1 MKALSIKQPHADR
14 ILFAGKDVE
23 NRTWRLPQNMVG
35 ERILIHAGK
44 RTDGPYNESADR
56 LGAILG
62 EVTITGCVEAS
73 SSEWFVGPY
82 GFTLADPFPYKQPI
96 PCRGALGFFPT
107 RTEAA

>member
-1 MKALSIKQPHADR
+1 MMKALSIKQPHADR

-35 ERILIHAGK
+35 ERILVHAGK
-44 RTDGPYNESADR
+44 RADGPYNESADR

-73 SSEWFVGPY
+73 SSEWFVGPLRVH
-82 GFTLADPFPYKQPI
+82 TSRPVPL
-96 PCRGALGFFPT
+96 
-107 RTEAA
+107 